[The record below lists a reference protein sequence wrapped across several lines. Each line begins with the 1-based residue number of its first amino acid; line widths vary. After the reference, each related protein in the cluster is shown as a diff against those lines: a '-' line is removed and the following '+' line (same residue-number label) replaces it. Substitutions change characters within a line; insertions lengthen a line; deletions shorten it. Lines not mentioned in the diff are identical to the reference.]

1 MEVTGEGSDHQ
12 VEGMGVRP
20 ASVASTAP
28 PARGC
33 SAASAGPAVVQ
44 PGDQILITMR
54 IFDSNIVLPGAGSP
68 WRPVDDPAGQGVH
81 HQVLPS
87 SDSSLENNMM

>member
-12 VEGMGVRP
+12 GEGMGVRP

-54 IFDSNIVLPGAGSP
+54 ILRNCPFNCCCAYFGFQKVNWS
-68 WRPVDDPAGQGVH
+68 QH
-81 HQVLPS
+81 
-87 SDSSLENNMM
+87 